1 MSEHDRTLLEPL
13 PPESLASYDAV
24 FGELPVM
31 VALIRD
37 GRFAYLNRAGQRGMG
52 ATSTDQW
59 LGRLLESFSPD
70 EDVPLI
76 RSRLSTVQDS
86 HAFAPLRR
94 GRLRRVDGTL
104 FDVEAMM
111 VPVMVGD
118 VDVAQCVAREVTPL
132 QRALAQADEQFAT
145 AFRASP
151 DGIVIVRA
159 RDLTILNANPAW
171 CALTG
176 CDLAT
181 IEGRSLRDLGVALKR
196 DEQEELLARIERDGR
211 VRDVALQYRKE
222 GGGEWR
228 WALVSAESLVVDG
241 ERSVLAITRDVTED
255 RMLQARLRQS
265 QKMDAVGQLAGG
277 IAHDFNNLLTVIRAN
292 AELAIGDLPSA
303 EPVQDDLSSIIEA
316 VDRAAALTRQLLAF
330 SRTQALDIRPVDLN
344 DALRTA
350 GHMMARMLGPGIAF
364 EWRLGEVP
372 LVLADRGQ
380 VEQILMNLLVNAR
393 DAMPDGGLIE
403 LETAAESVTS
413 ETFSERVTGIS
424 VEPGDYVRWTVIDHG
439 HGMSPETRARAF
451 EPFFTTKEQGRGT
464 GLGLATVYGI
474 VKQSQGYIWIESE
487 TGRGTTVHVYLRA
500 ARTFSGSPP
509 NYAAA
514 TGK

>member
-1 MSEHDRTLLEPL
+1 MPEHDLVPLEPL

-52 ATSTDQW
+52 ATSSDQW
-59 LGRLLESFSPD
+59 LGHQLESFSPD
-70 EDVPLI
+70 EDIPLV
-76 RSRLSTVQDS
+76 RSRLSTVQDA
-86 HAFAPLRR
+86 HAIAPLRQ
-94 GRLRRVDGTL
+94 GRLRRLDGTL

-111 VPVMVGD
+111 VPVVIGD
-118 VDVAQCVAREVTPL
+118 VGVAQCIAREVTPR

-159 RDLTILNANPAW
+159 RDLTILEANPAW
-171 CALTG
+171 CTLTG
-176 CDLAT
+176 TDLAT
-181 IEGRSLRDLGVALKR
+181 IEGRTLRDLGVALKPE
-196 DEQEELLARIERDGR
+196 EQQELLARIERDGR

-222 GGGEWR
+222 GSGEWR
-228 WALVSAESLVVDG
+228 WALISVESLVVDG
-241 ERSVLAITRDVTED
+241 ERSVLAIARDVTED

-292 AELAIGDLPSA
+292 TELVIGDLPSA
-303 EPVQDDLSSIIEA
+303 EPVQDDLNSIIEA

-344 DALRTA
+344 ETLRTA
-350 GHMMARMLGPGIAF
+350 GHMMARMLGPGITF
-364 EWRLGEVP
+364 EWRLGDVSF
-372 LVLADRGQ
+372 VLADRGQ

-393 DAMPDGGLIE
+393 DAMHDGGLIE
-403 LETAAESVTS
+403 LETAAVTVTS
-413 ETFSERVTGIS
+413 ETFSEQVTGIS
-424 VEPGDYVRWTVIDHG
+424 VEPGEYVRWTVTDHG

-474 VKQSQGYIWIESE
+474 VKQSQGYIWIDS
-487 TGRGTTVHVYLRA
+487 TPAVGTAVHVYLPVA
-500 ARTFSGSPP
+500 
-509 NYAAA
+509 
-514 TGK
+514 GKG

>member
-1 MSEHDRTLLEPL
+1 MPEHDRTPLEPL
-13 PPESLASYDAV
+13 PPDSLASYDAV

-52 ATSTDQW
+52 ATSSDQW
-59 LGRLLESFSPD
+59 LGHYLESFSPD

-76 RSRLSTVQDS
+76 RSRLSTVQEA
-86 HAFAPLRR
+86 HAIAPLRH
-94 GRLRRVDGTL
+94 GRLRRLDGTL

-111 VPVMVGD
+111 VPVVIGD
-118 VDVAQCVAREVTPL
+118 VGVAQCIAREVTPR

-159 RDLTILNANPAW
+159 RDLTILEANPAW

-181 IEGRSLRDLGVALKR
+181 IEGRTLGDLGVALKP
-196 DEQEELLARIERDGR
+196 DEQQELLTRIERDGR
-211 VRDVALQYRKE
+211 VRDVALQYRRE

-228 WALVSAESLVVDG
+228 WALVSVESLVVDG
-241 ERSVLAITRDVTED
+241 ERSVLAIARDVTED

-292 AELAIGDLPSA
+292 TELVIGDLPSA
-303 EPVQDDLSSIIEA
+303 EPVQDDLNSIIEA

-330 SRTQALDIRPVDLN
+330 SRTQSLDTRPVDLN
-344 DALRTA
+344 DTLRTA
-350 GHMMARMLGPGIAF
+350 GHMMVRILGPGIAF
-364 EWRLGEVP
+364 EWRLGNVP
-372 LVLADRGQ
+372 FVLADRGQ

-403 LETAAESVTS
+403 LETAAESVTA
-413 ETFSERVTGIS
+413 ETFSEQVTGIS

-439 HGMSPETRARAF
+439 HGMSPETRAHVF

-474 VKQSQGYIWIESE
+474 VKQSQGYIWIDS
-487 TGRGTTVHVYLRA
+487 TAGSGTSVHVYLPVAPPARCA
-500 ARTFSGSPP
+500 APDQSR
-509 NYAAA
+509 
-514 TGK
+514 